1 MIPLPPPVAPP
12 ALAARPRAVV
22 LTYHDV
28 IPSRGPGSVWFDCT
42 TAELR
47 DQLDYLKSRG
57 ATFVSIPQIEAAIV
71 GGRPLPRR
79 AVALTF
85 ADNYRGFLLRAW
97 PILKARG
104 IPATLFV
111 HTDYVGSPVGRP
123 KMTWAELGRLRSSGL
138 VTVASQTRTH
148 PENVSRLPD
157 ARLREEFVGSK
168 AAIERKLG
176 PCRYLAYPN
185 GKYDARAARFAR
197 AAGYALAFTEVLA
210 PIDRAP
216 DRWRIPRYVHT
227 KYRVAARDLSSP
239 R

>member
-1 MIPLPPPVAPP
+1 M
-12 ALAARPRAVV
+12 

-28 IPSRGPGSVWFDCT
+28 IPRRGSGSVWFDCT
-42 TAELR
+42 TGELR
-47 DQLDYLKSRG
+47 DQLDYLKGKG
-57 ATFVSIPQIEAAIV
+57 ATFVSVPQIEDALLGKRA
-71 GGRPLPRR
+71 LPAR

-97 PILKARG
+97 PLLRARR

-111 HTDYVGSPVGRP
+111 HTDFVGSPVGRP
-123 KMTWAELGRLRSSGL
+123 KMTWAELATLRRSGL
-138 VTVASQTRTH
+138 VTVASQTRSH
-148 PENVSRLPD
+148 PPDLTKLPD

-168 AAIERKLG
+168 VAIERRLG

-185 GKYDARAARFAR
+185 GKYDARAARLAR
-197 AAGYALAFTEVLA
+197 SSGYALAFTEVLA
-210 PIDRAP
+210 PIHRAP

-227 KYRVAARDLSSP
+227 KYRLAMRDLSSS